1 MSCPRTQHL
10 LKEYFSD
17 ELSMITKEKIE
28 AHVAACE
35 YCRAE
40 LSDILGAKK
49 VLEGWQQQKVPH
61 WDRGS
66 ELFRREYGKTDQH
79 LTFWEKIRW
88 QLMPTTASLLMLLL
102 FLFNIQLSSDQ
113 DGFTVSFGPSAVSTF
128 YLENELQILD
138 EMQAAEL
145 EGAIRE
151 LEVRQDSQNMELL
164 QAVIYQNQQDTLT
177 SLERIYNLFEEQRL
191 RDLEDMR
198 IGYQQLM
205 DSDYETLRSLRQLAQ
220 FVSYQ
225 EQGF

>member
-1 MSCPRTQHL
+1 ML
-10 LKEYFSD
+10 
-17 ELSMITKEKIE
+17 
-28 AHVAACE
+28 
-35 YCRAE
+35 
-40 LSDILGAKK
+40 
-49 VLEGWQQQKVPH
+49 
-61 WDRGS
+61 
-66 ELFRREYGKTDQH
+66 
-79 LTFWEKIRW
+79 W
-88 QLMPTTASLLMLLL
+88 QLMPTSASLFMLLL
-102 FLFNIQLSSDQ
+102 VLFNVQLSSDQ
-113 DGFTVSFGPSAVSTF
+113 DGFTLSFRSPEVSAI